1 MKTTFKTYSTF
12 AQGRAK
18 QREYEAK
25 TGLKWDFYFTG
36 AGCRLTAIVTKDTP
50 VNETAAA
57 ALLPHVT
64 KTAQTFAAL
73 ADSSGLS
80 LADVLAGA
88 KSLMRSDQA
97 LPEVNRNGNLAAIR
111 RK

>member
-36 AGCRLTAIVTKDTP
+36 AGCRLTAVITKDTP

-64 KTAQTFAAL
+64 KDAKDFASL
-73 ADSSGLS
+73 AAAGGLS

-88 KSLMRSDQA
+88 KSLMRCDQVW
-97 LPEVNRNGNLAAIR
+97 PEVNRNGNLAAIR